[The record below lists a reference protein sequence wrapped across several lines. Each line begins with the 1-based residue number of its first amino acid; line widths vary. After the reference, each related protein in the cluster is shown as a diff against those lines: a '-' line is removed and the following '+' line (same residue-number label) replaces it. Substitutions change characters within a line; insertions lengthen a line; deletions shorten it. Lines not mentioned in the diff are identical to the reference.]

1 MEKANLAS
9 VKGNFSTEEVAEI
22 QKVYGNRVQGGGRDN
37 LTLGLVFSPLRFEP
51 LFEAYFFG
59 DSFEYEGKEIV
70 TDAMFRELPKEV
82 REANGR
88 LTKYPNYICEN
99 CQISMKKF
107 MGDYRLGTDRES
119 ELNITWLDEFYT
131 GEGDSRVVD
140 SEKLAKVQFFA
151 PKTRF
156 VSKFILEEGKT
167 PVGKTFRAIGKGS
180 RPGFG
185 NQLEDV
191 WVFEVLD

>member
-1 MEKANLAS
+1 MLNS
-9 VKGNFSTEEVAEI
+9 VACSYTEEQKSEI
-22 QKVYGNRVQGGGRDN
+22 QKVYGNRIQGGGRDN
-37 LTLGLVFSPLRFEP
+37 LTLGMVFTPIKFEP
-51 LFEAYFFG
+51 LFEAYFFENT
-59 DSFEYEGKEIV
+59 FTYEGKTI
-70 TDAMFRELPKEV
+70 TSDKMFRELPKEV

-88 LTKYPNYICEN
+88 LTRYPNYICEN

-131 GEGDSRVVD
+131 GEGDARVVD
-140 SEKLAKVQFFA
+140 TEKLAKVKFFA

-156 VSKFILEEGKT
+156 VSKFILEEGAT
-167 PVGKTFRAIGKGS
+167 PIGVNFRAIGKGS
-180 RPGFG
+180 RLGFG
-185 NQLEDV
+185 NAPEDV